1 MNKQD
6 IKKVIVAQKESQ
18 SNYRF
23 VERDKHLTRLALS
36 ADPFVKIF
44 SGVRRCGKS
53 TLMDH
58 IRNNNPENN
67 FSLNF
72 DDNRLTGFSGGDF
85 EKLYEAFYE
94 LYEPGKTWYFDEIQ
108 NIGGWELFIR
118 RLHNEGHKVWI
129 TGSNANMLSRELG
142 THLTGRYLQTAV
154 FPFSFAEYCRFR
166 EITIEPNDLY
176 SPAKTTVLKKAF
188 QDYFKNGG
196 FPEFLQSANPD
207 YLKILFE
214 NILYRDVVVR
224 HNIRNSRLFME
235 MTHFL
240 ISNISKETSY
250 NSLKKIFGLANSITV
265 KEYISYL
272 EDCYL
277 LFSINKFDFSL
288 KKQLANPKKI
298 YCVDTG
304 MAGMVSFQFSENFG
318 RQLENLVFL
327 HLKRT
332 GAEVYYHRENHEC
345 DFLEVSNKKVLRAI
359 QVCQS
364 VEQSSTRQREI
375 TGLHEALKTHKL
387 QTGWIITGDEEET
400 IGHDDCTIQVVPA
413 WKFLL
418 TDHIASFHEK

>member
-6 IKKVIVAQKESQ
+6 IKKVIVAQKESRI
-18 SNYRF
+18 NLRY
-23 VERDKHLTRLALS
+23 VEREEELNQLTAR
-36 ADPFVKIF
+36 ADPFVRIF

-58 IRNNNPENN
+58 IRNNNLEKN

-72 DDNRLTGFSGGDF
+72 DDNRLTGFSASDF

-94 LYEPGKTWYFDEIQ
+94 LYEPEKSWYFDEIQ
-108 NIGGWELFIR
+108 NIEGWEMFIR

-129 TGSNANMLSRELG
+129 TGSNANMLSKELG
-142 THLTGRYLQTAV
+142 THLTGRYLQTEI
-154 FPFSFAEYCRFR
+154 FPFSFKEYCRLR
-166 EITIEPNDLY
+166 KITIELNDFY
-176 SPAKTTVLKKAF
+176 SPVKVTTLKKAF
-188 QDYFKNGG
+188 RDYIMNGG
-196 FPEFLQSANPD
+196 FPEFLQSGNAD

-214 NILYRDVVVR
+214 NILYRDVIVR
-224 HNIRNSRLFME
+224 YNIRNSKLLME

-250 NSLKKIFGLANSITV
+250 NSLKNTFGLANSITV

-277 LFSINKFDFSL
+277 LFSINKFDYSL

-304 MAGMVSFQFSENFG
+304 MAGIVSFQFSENFG
-318 RQLENLVFL
+318 RQLENLVFI
-327 HLKRT
+327 HLKKA
-332 GAEVYYHRENHEC
+332 GAEIYYHRDNHEC
-345 DFLEVSNKKVLRAI
+345 DFLEVTQKKVLRAI
-359 QVCQS
+359 QVSQS
-364 VEQSSTRQREI
+364 IEQPSTRQREI
-375 TGLHEALKTHKL
+375 NGVIEAMKSYKLKKGL
-387 QTGWIITGDEEET
+387 IITEDEEE
-400 IGHDDCTIQVVPA
+400 IIEYDDFTIQVMPA

-418 TDHIASFHEK
+418 TDHYAQFQA

>member
-6 IKKVIVAQKESQ
+6 IKKVIVAQKESRT
-18 SNYRF
+18 NYRY
-23 VERDKHLTRLALS
+23 VARDKQFTQLAES
-36 ADPFVKIF
+36 DDPFVRIF

-58 IRNNNPENN
+58 IRDNSPEKN
-67 FSLNF
+67 FCLNF
-72 DDNRLTGFSGGDF
+72 DDNRLTGFNDGDF
-85 EKLYEAFYE
+85 EKLYEAFNE
-94 LYEPGKTWYFDEIQ
+94 LYEPEKTWYFDEIQ
-108 NIGGWELFIR
+108 NIEHWELFVR

-129 TGSNANMLSRELG
+129 TGSNARMLSRELG
-142 THLTGRYLQTAV
+142 THLTGRYLQIEI

-166 EITIEPNDLY
+166 EITIDANDFY

-188 QDYFKNGG
+188 QEYVKKGG
-196 FPEFLQSANPD
+196 FPEFLQSENAD

-214 NILYRDVVVR
+214 NIIYRDVIVR
-224 HNIRNSRLFME
+224 YNIRNSRLLME

-240 ISNISKETSY
+240 ISNISKEASY
-250 NSLKKIFGLANSITV
+250 NSLKNAFGLANAITV

-277 LFSINKFDFSL
+277 LFSVNKFDYSL

-298 YCVDTG
+298 YCIDTG
-304 MAGMVSFQFSENFG
+304 MAGMVSFQFSENSG

-327 HLKRT
+327 HLKRA
-332 GAEVYYHRENHEC
+332 GNEIYYHRENHEC
-345 DFLEVSNKKVLRAI
+345 DFLEVSQQKVLSAI

-364 VEQSSTRQREI
+364 MEQPATRQREI
-375 TGLHEALKTHKL
+375 NGLTEAMKSHKL
-387 QTGWIITGDEEET
+387 QKGFIITEDEEET
-400 IGHDDCTIQVVPA
+400 IEYDDLTIEVMPA

-418 TDHIASFHEK
+418 TDDVE